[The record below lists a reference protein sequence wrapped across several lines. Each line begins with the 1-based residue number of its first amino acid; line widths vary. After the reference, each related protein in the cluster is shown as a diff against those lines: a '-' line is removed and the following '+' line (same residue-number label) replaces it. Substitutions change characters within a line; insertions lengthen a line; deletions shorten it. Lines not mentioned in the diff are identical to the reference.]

1 MQISAFRLINPMMTT
16 VCKHQPI
23 SWMSWHQPNVCGC
36 KRYALSHHVRWHVTE
51 GLKYNTGCSS
61 NIHDTGK
68 MLNKKDN
75 ITFSN
80 KWWSGTPFIIGKNTY
95 RTGVVSLYL
104 LAKWITVQFVEDD
117 IPLQAWVWF
126 VTWANLKELV
136 ICWSTQTTVHMTVL
150 AEWNQMCKRRHCRW
164 LL

>member
-16 VCKHQPI
+16 GCKHQPI

-80 KWWSGTPFIIGKNTY
+80 KWWPGTPFIIGKNTY

-117 IPLQAWVWF
+117 TASLGLICYLGKFEGAC
-126 VTWANLKELV
+126 NLLVNSDNCAYDSARWMKSNVQKETL
-136 ICWSTQTTVHMTVL
+136 
-150 AEWNQMCKRRHCRW
+150 
-164 LL
+164 